1 MSFMKE
7 NRSLQPRTS
16 LRQRIILV
24 LFGLSLFFVLLE
36 VGLRLGGF
44 ILLSIQEYRNRQ
56 TIRQKGTYRIMCL
69 GESTTVDYP
78 AFLEE
83 VLNQRNIGMRFSVID
98 KGRGG
103 TNTPAILSQ
112 IESYLGK
119 YHPDMVVA
127 MMGINDRGGHIP
139 YERPTLSKTMLF
151 IRSFRTYKLARLLW
165 LHMITKAKEIGLYKL
180 HRDKQPAQERQS
192 SLLNIRLEEAYV
204 QQEDKIKNEDA
215 LKKALELN
223 PRNDRAYLELGRLY
237 KDQGQFQQAEEY
249 FKKALEFNSKND
261 EVYFKLG
268 SLYRDQGQSQQAEEY
283 FKKTLELKPRN
294 DRAYLEL
301 GRLYRDQGQFQQAE
315 EYFKKTLELKP
326 RNDRVYL
333 ELGRLYRDQ
342 GQFQQAEEYFKKT
355 LELNPRNDR
364 AYLELVWLYRD
375 QGQFQQAEEYFKKTL
390 ELNPRN
396 DRAYLELG
404 RLYKDQGQFQQAEEY
419 FKKTLELN
427 PKNDQA
433 YVELGWVYLRQ
444 GQLSQAKECLE
455 KGLAFNPSNE
465 RLYGALAVIYE
476 VTGQAARAQEYSD
489 KANELGLSWYKPMT
503 ANNYHTLKEILN
515 RRKIQLVCVQ
525 YPMRNIE
532 ALKKIFQGNIDG
544 ILFVDNEKAFKE
556 AVKEG
561 SYKEYF
567 RDMFG
572 GDFGHCTEKGN
583 RLLAG
588 NIANVILKE
597 VFHK

>member
-315 EYFKKTLELKP
+315 EYFKKTLEL
-326 RNDRVYL
+326 
-333 ELGRLYRDQ
+333 
-342 GQFQQAEEYFKKT
+342 
-355 LELNPRNDR
+355 
-364 AYLELVWLYRD
+364 
-375 QGQFQQAEEYFKKTL
+375 
-390 ELNPRN
+390 
-396 DRAYLELG
+396 
-404 RLYKDQGQFQQAEEY
+404 
-419 FKKTLELN
+419 N